1 MYFSPFYY
9 DGDQVNYINS
19 YNNMH
24 DSSLFEGFLIYQ
36 GSITTLEPIH
46 FFITWIFTNLNIDKI
61 FIMSIINTFLSILFV
76 RILQKIHTNTI
87 IIYFLLFT
95 NFYLFVLYFS
105 AERLKF
111 SFIFLTLAILN
122 LENKKKLILYL
133 LLAIFTHL
141 QNIIII
147 FAILFATYFNNYYS
161 SFNKLSIK
169 KKYLLFIFILLIPII
184 ILKDQI
190 YSKFSTYSG
199 IANANSI
206 LKNTWQL
213 ILLYIFSLYFTNNK
227 IFTTALFFILII
239 ASSLIGSERITIYA
253 YICFLFY
260 ALNFK
265 GGVNILNISFIAYF
279 IIKSVGFINNVFE
292 NGHGF

>member
-1 MYFSPFYY
+1 
-9 DGDQVNYINS
+9 
-19 YNNMH
+19 MH
-24 DSSLFEGFLIYQ
+24 DSSLFEAFLIYQ
-36 GSITTLEPIH
+36 SSITTIEPIH

-61 FIMSIINTFLSILFV
+61 IIMSIINTFLSILFV
-76 RILQKIHTNTI
+76 KILQKIHTNTI

-95 NFYLFVLYFS
+95 NFYLLVLYFS

-111 SFIFLTLAILN
+111 SFIFLSLAILN

-161 SFNKLSIK
+161 SYNKISFK

-190 YSKFSTYSG
+190 YSKFSTYSD
-199 IANANSI
+199 ISNANSI

-239 ASSLIGSERITIYA
+239 ASSLVGSERITLYA

-260 ALNFK
+260 ALKFK
-265 GGVNILNISFIAYF
+265 GGLNILNISFIVYF
-279 IIKSVGFINNVFE
+279 IIKSVGFIDKVFE